1 MPVLGQGRNRVD
13 VLSAEMQK
21 LKEMSVEEK
30 EVNTTEP

>member
-13 VLSAEMQK
+13 VLAAEMRK